1 MAAPHFKIGEVVYL
15 VESAALGELEAYKI
29 GALKQTS
36 PDVWVYQIFIEQ
48 KPPTEQTVGD
58 RIDLKESRDLFYEES
73 ELFTLCEAIQ
83 TAINNV
89 EIRINRTQFMIDECN
104 GVQGGTY
111 IDPIPV
117 PQPNPGPNEPRYN
130 IKDTVY
136 VKASANI
143 GFLEDY
149 QVTGIMKQPSNREY
163 MYSLSLTTLKLS
175 PGLTLS
181 GKPRFK
187 ENIYFKEREL
197 ITKCEAL
204 DLAVASLDRKMS
216 RLLAL
221 RISLCGGTD

>member
-1 MAAPHFKIGEVVYL
+1 MAAPRFKIGEVVYL

-36 PDVWVYQIFIEQ
+36 PDIWVYQIFIEQ

-58 RIDLKESRDLFYEES
+58 RIDLKEPRDLFYEES
-73 ELFTLCEAIQ
+73 ELFTVCEAIQ

-89 EIRINRTQFMIDECN
+89 VIVINRNQFMLDECN

-117 PQPNPGPNEPRYN
+117 PQPNPGPGEPRYN
-130 IKDTVY
+130 ISDTVY
-136 VKASANI
+136 MKASASI
-143 GFLEDY
+143 GFLEDHK
-149 QVTGIMKQPSNREY
+149 VTGIMKQPSNREY
-163 MYSLSLTTLKLS
+163 VYSLSLTTDKLA
-175 PGLTLS
+175 PGLTIS

-197 ITKCEAL
+197 VTKCEAL
-204 DLAVASLDRKMS
+204 NLAASALERKMS

-221 RISLCGGTD
+221 RISICGGAD

>member
-1 MAAPHFKIGEVVYL
+1 MAAPRFKIGEIVYL

-29 GALKQTS
+29 GAMKQTS
-36 PDVWVYQIFIEQ
+36 PDIWVYQIFIEQ

-73 ELFTLCEAIQ
+73 ELFTLCEAVQ

-89 EIRINRTQFMIDECN
+89 EIRINRNQFMIDECN

-163 MYSLSLTTLKLS
+163 MYSLSLTTLKLA

-204 DLAVASLDRKMS
+204 NLAAASLDRKMS
-216 RLLAL
+216 RLLSL